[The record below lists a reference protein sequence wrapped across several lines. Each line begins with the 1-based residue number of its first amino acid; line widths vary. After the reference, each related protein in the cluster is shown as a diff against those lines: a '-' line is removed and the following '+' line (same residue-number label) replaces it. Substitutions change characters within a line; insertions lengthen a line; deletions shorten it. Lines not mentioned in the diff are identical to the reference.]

1 MRKIYLFLGLALLE
15 GCAFREIKDIDNA
28 MYLPENKSFTVY
40 RDSNTSNSTIPSFK
54 NLFPYEELESLI
66 RTGLEKSPNW
76 RAKLAK
82 LELVKT
88 SSGLSI
94 AESKPSLSTKLGWTA
109 GSEKTRESNFQKSD
123 IPNLQS
129 AALFNWELDL
139 WGKWKMIKESS
150 IMHIEEATYLNNAS
164 RISFIHDIAEVWFLL
179 AAQQEQ
185 LQILQTAISS
195 QEKTIRFYQQRLD
208 AGLDDNITYM
218 RQSVVL
224 DQLNLERAVV
234 LREREVSKI
243 KLSSLIGN
251 PLEEA
256 LPKIPILSQI
266 DLPELP
272 EIFPTNALQERP
284 DIKAKEAKLRESMF
298 MEKSAEYDLFPSLGF
313 QMSGISM
320 TSNVSEPFEQWK
332 ASFGPVFNFP
342 IWSPKKKILLATA
355 KAESVLRKKEWKAII
370 IQAIE
375 EIESSTRSFMM
386 GNNEYGIAKKSSLA
400 TKSILDT
407 SKEKFRAGLVSE
419 LQLLEDERQFLKT
432 NIREIESRLQI
443 FQFALNL
450 SKSLGLSLPEI

>member
-1 MRKIYLFLGLALLE
+1 MRKIYLFLGLALL
-15 GCAFREIKDIDNA
+15 GSCASREVKDIDTT

-40 RDSNTSNSTIPSFK
+40 SDSNTSISTIPSFK

-82 LELVKT
+82 LELVTT

-94 AESKPSLSTKLGWTA
+94 TESKPSLSTKLGWTE

-129 AALFNWELDL
+129 AALFNWEMDL
-139 WGKWKMIKESS
+139 WGKWKMIKKSS

-179 AAQQEQ
+179 AAKQEQ
-185 LQILQTAISS
+185 IQILQTAISS
-195 QEKTIRFYQQRLD
+195 QEKTLGFYQQRLD

-224 DQLNLERAVV
+224 DQLNLERARVF
-234 LREREVSKI
+234 REREVSKI

-256 LPKIPILSQI
+256 LPKIPVLSQI
-266 DLPELP
+266 ELPELP
-272 EIFPTNALQERP
+272 KIFPTNALQERP

-355 KAESVLRKKEWKAII
+355 KAESELRKKEWKAII
-370 IQAIE
+370 FQAIE

-400 TKSILDT
+400 TRSILDT
-407 SKEKFRAGLVSE
+407 SKEKFQAGLVSE